1 MVAHTRPKGN
11 WVKKQLCLLLA
22 VMALADCPPSGRDTQ
37 LKFAHGSGSGG
48 GGGPAQLLAEVAAAA
63 ATEAASN
70 LPTANEQKAAGNA
83 LIMQRRK
90 ATVPCSHRH

>member
-37 LKFAHGSGSGG
+37 LKFAHGSGGG
-48 GGGPAQLLAEVAAAA
+48 GGTAQLLAEVAA
-63 ATEAASN
+63 
-70 LPTANEQKAAGNA
+70 TACCCCYGGGLEFANSQ
-83 LIMQRRK
+83 
-90 ATVPCSHRH
+90 